1 MQLETVIYEKEENVA
16 LIKLNRPRVLNAAN
30 IQLVIDFVAAL
41 REAGNDPEVK
51 AIMIKGEGRAFCAGA
66 DLKEFGTPKPDEV
79 RIPHAKREQDI
90 CALMRDFRKP
100 VIGAVHGYAV
110 GFGFE
115 LALACDVRI
124 VAEDARFRFTEATL
138 GATVTTG
145 GLWMLPR
152 IVGLGKAKE
161 LVLGA
166 DWVDA
171 QEAYRIGLANKV
183 LPADRLDQEAM
194 EMTKK
199 MAGNYFIS
207 NWLMK
212 AIMDEAL
219 ESSLHTALHLEE
231 LADHICSLEESE
243 AEGMTARME
252 EISKKEK

>member
-16 LIKLNRPRVLNAAN
+16 LIKLNRPQVLNAEN
-30 IQLVIDFVAAL
+30 IQLVIDLVAAL

-51 AIMIKGEGRAFCAGA
+51 AVMMKGEGRAFCAGA
-66 DLKEFGTPKPDEV
+66 DLKEFAAPKPDEV
-79 RIPHAKREQDI
+79 RIPHGKREQDI
-90 CALMRDFRKP
+90 CALMRDIRKP
-100 VIGAVHGYAV
+100 VVGAVHGYAV

-124 VAEDARFRFTEATL
+124 VAEGTRFRFTEATL

-183 LPADRLDQEAM
+183 VPADKLDQEAM
-194 EMTKK
+194 EMARR
-199 MAGNYFIS
+199 MASNYFIS

-219 ESSLHTALHLEE
+219 ESNLDTVLHLEE
-231 LADHICSLEESE
+231 LANHICDMGETQ
-243 AEGMTARME
+243 AEGMVARMDE
-252 EISKKEK
+252 MSKKKK

>member
-1 MQLETVIYEKEENVA
+1 MQFETVIYEKEKNVA
-16 LIKLNRPRVLNAAN
+16 LIKLNRPQVLNAEN
-30 IQLVIDFVAAL
+30 IQLVIDLVAAL

-79 RIPHAKREQDI
+79 RIPHAKREQDV
-90 CALMRDFRKP
+90 CALMRELRKP
-100 VIGAVHGYAV
+100 VVGAVHGYAV

-124 VAEDARFRFTEATL
+124 VAEGARFRFTEATL

-183 LPADRLDQEAM
+183 VPVDRLDQEAM
-194 EMTKK
+194 EMAMK
-199 MAGNYFIS
+199 MANNYFIS

-212 AIMDEAL
+212 AILDEAL
-219 ESSLHTALHLEE
+219 ESSLNTALHLEE
-231 LADHICSLEESE
+231 LANHICALGESE
-243 AEGMTARME
+243 AEGMTARMDE
-252 EISKKEK
+252 MSKRKK

>member
-16 LIKLNRPRVLNAAN
+16 LIKLNRPQALNAAN
-30 IQLVIDFVAAL
+30 IQLVSDLVAAL
-41 REAGNDPEVK
+41 REAGSDPEAK

-66 DLKEFGTPKPDEV
+66 DLKEFSTPKPDKV
-79 RIPHAKREQDI
+79 RIPHIKREQDV

-100 VIGAVHGYAV
+100 VVGAVHGYAV

-124 VAEDARFRFTEATL
+124 VAEGARFRFTEATL
-138 GATVTTG
+138 GSTVTTG

-183 LPADRLDQEAM
+183 VPADRLDQEAM
-194 EMTKK
+194 EMAKK
-199 MAGNYFIS
+199 MASNYFIS

-212 AIMDEAL
+212 AILDEAL
-219 ESSLHTALHLEE
+219 ESSLNTALHLEE

-243 AEGMTARME
+243 AAGMSARME
-252 EISKKEK
+252 EMSKKKK